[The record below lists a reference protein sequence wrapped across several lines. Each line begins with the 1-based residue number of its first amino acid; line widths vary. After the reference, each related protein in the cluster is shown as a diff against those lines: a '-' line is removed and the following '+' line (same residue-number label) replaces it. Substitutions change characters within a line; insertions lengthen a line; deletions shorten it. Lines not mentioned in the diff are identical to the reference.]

1 MQFSG
6 KLVIIAALAVTVL
19 LASNIIAIKPV
30 ALFELPFNLIGS
42 NLFVVSA
49 AIVCFPVG
57 YIISDILTEVYGFRV
72 ARGVIWLGFVCNLL
86 MVLLFW
92 SGDNIHSWLFW
103 TEQPE
108 FWTAEPAIV
117 TDDAGNVIANLASE
131 HAYEAIL
138 GATGWI
144 LFGSFVAYI
153 VGEFVNAAVM
163 VILKNRTQGR
173 MLWLRTISSTIV
185 GQGIDSILFF
195 TIAFGFSGLWVSE
208 SGSWAPVFNAAVCAW
223 IAKSLYEIAATPL
236 TYLVVGWL
244 KRTEQMDAYD
254 APRSLNPFGV
264 FGGGPDVNAASTAGA
279 TTG

>member
-19 LASNIIAIKPV
+19 LISNIIAVKPV
-30 ALFELPFNLIGS
+30 SLFELPFNFIGS

-49 AIVCFPVG
+49 AIICFPIG

-72 ARGVIWLGFVCNLL
+72 ARGVIWLGFLCNLL
-86 MVLLFW
+86 MVFLFW
-92 SGDNIHSWLFW
+92 AGDLIPAAVFW
-103 TEQPE
+103 SNDPV
-108 FWTAEPAIV
+108 II
-117 TDDAGNVIANLASE
+117 TDDAGNVLANLPSE

-144 LFGSFVAYI
+144 LLGSFVAYI
-153 VGEFVNAAVM
+153 VGEFTNAVVM
-163 VILKNRTQGR
+163 VLLKNKTQGR
-173 MLWLRTISSTIV
+173 MLWLRTISSTVV

-195 TIAFGFSGLWVSE
+195 TIAFGFSGLWIGPD
-208 SGSWAPVFNAAVCAW
+208 GSWLPVFNAAVCAW
-223 IAKSLYEIAATPL
+223 IAKSVYEVIATPL

-244 KRTEQMDAYD
+244 KRTERMDVYD

-264 FGGGPDVNAASTAGA
+264 FGGAPAGASTNRA
-279 TTG
+279 

>member
-19 LASNIIAIKPV
+19 LVSNIIAIKPV
-30 ALFELPFNLIGS
+30 SLFELPFNFIGS

-49 AIVCFPVG
+49 AIICFPIG

-86 MVLLFW
+86 MVFLFW
-92 SGDNIHSWLFW
+92 AGDLIPGAVFW
-103 TEQPE
+103 SHDPVT
-108 FWTAEPAIV
+108 I
-117 TDDAGNVIANLASE
+117 TDDAGNVVANLASE
-131 HAYEAIL
+131 HAFEAIL

-144 LFGSFVAYI
+144 LLGSFVAYI
-153 VGEFVNAAVM
+153 VGEFTNAVVM
-163 VILKNRTQGR
+163 VVLKNRTQGR
-173 MLWLRTISSTIV
+173 MLWLRTISSTVV

-195 TIAFGFSGLWVSE
+195 TIAFGVSGLWIGPD
-208 SGSWAPVFNAAVCAW
+208 GSWLPVFNAAVCAW
-223 IAKSLYEIAATPL
+223 IAKSVYEIIATPL

-244 KRTEQMDAYD
+244 KRTERMDVYD

-264 FGGGPDVNAASTAGA
+264 FGDAPAGA
-279 TTG
+279 SVNRA

>member
-30 ALFELPFNLIGS
+30 TLFQLPFNLIGS

-92 SGDNIHSWLFW
+92 LGNIIPGAVFW
-103 TEQPE
+103 EGE
-108 FWTAEPAIV
+108 
-117 TDDAGNVIANLASE
+117 AS
-131 HAYEAIL
+131 YESIL
-138 GATGWI
+138 GATTWI
-144 LFGSFVAYI
+144 LLGSFVAYI
-153 VGEFVNAAVM
+153 VGEFVNAAIM
-163 VILKNRTQGR
+163 VVLKNRTQGR
-173 MLWLRTISSTIV
+173 MLWLRTISSTVV
-185 GQGIDSILFF
+185 GQGIDSLLFF
-195 TIAFGFSGLWVSE
+195 TIAFGVSGFWVGE
-208 SGSWAPVFNAAVCAW
+208 DGSWAPVFNATVCAW
-223 IAKSLYEIAATPL
+223 IAKSVYEIAATPL

-244 KRTEQMDAYD
+244 KRTENMDAYD

-264 FGGGPDVNAASTAGA
+264 FGGADTNAAASANPTAAG
-279 TTG
+279 

>member
-19 LASNIIAIKPV
+19 LVSNIIAVKPV
-30 ALFELPFNLIGS
+30 SLFTLPFNFIGS

-49 AIVCFPVG
+49 AIVCFPIG

-72 ARGVIWLGFVCNLL
+72 ARGVIWLGFLCNLL

-92 SGDNIHSWLFW
+92 WGNLIPGAVFW
-103 TEQPE
+103 
-108 FWTAEPAIV
+108 PADPV
-117 TDDAGNVIANLASE
+117 VVSDDAGNVVANLPSE

-144 LFGSFVAYI
+144 LLGSFVAYI
-153 VGEFVNAAVM
+153 VGEFTNAAVM
-163 VILKNRTQGR
+163 VLLKNRTQGR
-173 MLWLRTISSTIV
+173 FLWLRTISSTV
-185 GQGIDSILFF
+185 AGQGIDSILFF
-195 TIAFGFSGLWVSE
+195 TIAFGVSGLWIGE
-208 SGSWAPVFNAAVCAW
+208 DGSWLPVFNATVCAW

-244 KRTEQMDAYD
+244 KRTERMDAYD

-264 FGGGPDVNAASTAGA
+264 FGGGPDANAAARA
-279 TTG
+279 

>member
-30 ALFELPFNLIGS
+30 TLFALPFTFIGS
-42 NLFVVSA
+42 DLFVVSA

-92 SGDNIHSWLFW
+92 VGGMIPGAVFW
-103 TEQPE
+103 ENQ
-108 FWTAEPAIV
+108 AE
-117 TDDAGNVIANLASE
+117 
-131 HAYEAIL
+131 YETIL

-144 LFGSFVAYI
+144 MLGSFVAYI
-153 VGEFVNAAVM
+153 VGEFSNAVIM
-163 VILKNRTQGR
+163 VLLKNRTRGR
-173 MLWLRTISSTIV
+173 YLWLRTISSTVV

-195 TIAFGFSGLWVSE
+195 TIAFGVSGLWIGPD
-208 SGSWAPVFNAAVCAW
+208 GSWLPVFNAAVCAW
-223 IAKSLYEIAATPL
+223 IAKSVYEIIATPI
-236 TYLVVGWL
+236 TYIVVGWL
-244 KRTEQMDAYD
+244 KRTERMDVYD

-264 FGGGPDVNAASTAGA
+264 FGSGDTNAAA
-279 TTG
+279 TRA

>member
-19 LASNIIAIKPV
+19 LVSNIIAIKPV
-30 ALFELPFNLIGS
+30 SLFELPFSFIGS

-49 AIVCFPVG
+49 AIICFPIG

-86 MVLLFW
+86 MVFLFW
-92 SGDNIHSWLFW
+92 AGDMIPGAVFW
-103 TEQPE
+103 SADPVV
-108 FWTAEPAIV
+108 I
-117 TDDAGNVIANLASE
+117 TDDAGNAVANLPSE

-144 LFGSFVAYI
+144 MLGSFVAYI
-153 VGEFVNAAVM
+153 VGEFTNAVVM
-163 VILKNRTQGR
+163 VLLKNRTQGR
-173 MLWLRTISSTIV
+173 MLWLRTISSTV
-185 GQGIDSILFF
+185 LGQGIDSILFV
-195 TIAFGFSGLWVSE
+195 TIAFGLSGLWIGE
-208 SGSWAPVFNAAVCAW
+208 DGSWLPVFNAAVCAW
-223 IAKSLYEIAATPL
+223 IAKSAYEVIATPL

-244 KRTEQMDAYD
+244 KRTERMDVYD

-264 FGGGPDVNAASTAGA
+264 FGAAPAGSSVNRA
-279 TTG
+279 